1 MKGIK
6 LLEKYPKA
14 GEVIKA
20 WYLEK
25 MLESFRELNDK
36 DEVPQDFI
44 DTFKAIK
51 SIRDEEVAPM
61 IDASP
66 SALFDLFDANEI
78 YINIIRIKNVFM
90 WSLADNEFLDP
101 RVFNTRKEA
110 ETTAIE
116 QAFELLDKKLCEK

>member
-25 MLESFRELNDK
+25 MLESFKELNNKED
-36 DEVPQDFI
+36 VPQDFI
-44 DTFKAIK
+44 ESFKVINSIK
-51 SIRDEEVAPM
+51 DEEVSPM
-61 IDASP
+61 VDASP
-66 SALFDLFDANEI
+66 SALFPLFDANEI
-78 YINIIRIKNVFM
+78 YINIFRIKNVFM

-110 ETTAIE
+110 DFAAIE
-116 QAFELLDKKLCEK
+116 QAFELLDRKL

>member
-66 SALFDLFDANEI
+66 SALFPLFDEKYIFIQINVVKGIFSYSINEGEVI
-78 YINIIRIKNVFM
+78 AGGWNN
-90 WSLADNEFLDP
+90 
-101 RVFNTRKEA
+101 RKEA
-110 ETTAIE
+110 ESAAIE
-116 QAFELLDKKLCEK
+116 QAFEILDKQLCEK